1 MDMVKRM
8 KADNDHEHTMES
20 FEEWVVGTFTE
31 SCTANCAMPITYI
44 LSVIFKLANLATS
57 SCWNPRILPS
67 HRSFESFQQMPC
79 IVAFPPTTPKMSFA
93 L

>member
-1 MDMVKRM
+1 MVKRM

-44 LSVIFKLANLATS
+44 LSVIQTG
-57 SCWNPRILPS
+57 
-67 HRSFESFQQMPC
+67 
-79 IVAFPPTTPKMSFA
+79 
-93 L
+93 